1 MVLGPKE
8 ILRLV
13 KEKDLIKG
21 LSDRELFNPES
32 CTFDIRIKEIS
43 TLQGKAFLGIKERQT
58 PQHVLLA
65 SYEGK
70 EGNIITLEPGQYY
83 ATESI
88 ETFKMPDNLFGI
100 VKPRSTL
107 FRSGIILRAG
117 VIDPGYEGPIH
128 PALYNAS
135 PIPFKLEMG
144 ARYIQVFFM
153 EIKGDLVRKYE
164 GQWQGGRKHAL
175 VKERQN

>member
-1 MVLGPKE
+1 MVLGPKH
-8 ILRLV
+8 ILKLV
-13 KEKDLIKG
+13 QTKG
-21 LSDRELFNPES
+21 LISNLSERELYNPES
-32 CTFDIRIKEIS
+32 CTIDIRIKEIS
-43 TLQGKAFLGIKERQT
+43 QLQGEGFLGIAERQT
-58 PQHVLLA
+58 PKHKLLA
-65 SYEGK
+65 SYKGK
-70 EGNIITLEPGQYY
+70 EGEIVTLLPGEFY

-88 ETFKMPDNLFGI
+88 EIFKMPADLFAI

-135 PIPFKLEMG
+135 KLPFKLEMG

-153 EIKGDLVRKYE
+153 EIKGSLIRKYE

-175 VKERQN
+175 VKEKQN